1 MQLANAVALSNTNA
15 MNEAE
20 LRSSFLMADLRFLE
34 FRAQTDAS
42 LNAVFA
48 LFSRL

>member
-20 LRSSFLMADLRFLE
+20 LRSSFMNATLRFLE
-34 FRAQTDAS
+34 FRAQTGAS
-42 LNAVFA
+42 LNAAFV